1 MTSPH
6 TNATN
11 EEIELKLALGE
22 GAAEQLAHSP
32 LLASAT
38 LKRMTLGNRYFD
50 TPDSALRN
58 HKLALR
64 LRKGEYDSFT
74 QTLKSAGK
82 SAGGLSQRGEWQW
95 ATEKNALDLEAL
107 KALAGSEGEKQ
118 PALQILSDAMVLEQL
133 VPVFMT
139 DFERLAYTLE
149 WQGALIELAIDQGTI
164 SVGDTHRAINE
175 VELELKKGNPD
186 ILWSL
191 AEEITHQVA
200 ARPANASKASR
211 AAALMKP
218 LPLPESLPTD
228 VDALLA
234 AAIAGLDTAQ
244 DAAQPEPAL
253 RFAKAAFEAL
263 GQNEHYAEA
272 MWLASQLEVP
282 HWQLTQSFGEK
293 MMTLARRLGV

>member
-6 TNATN
+6 TSATN
-11 EEIELKLALGE
+11 EEIELKMALGE

-50 TPDSALRN
+50 TPDSALRE

-82 SAGGLSQRGEWQW
+82 STGGLSQRGEWQW
-95 ATEKNALDLEAL
+95 ATEKDVLNLDVL
-107 KALAGSEGEKQ
+107 KALAKSEGGEQ
-118 PALQILSDAMVLEQL
+118 PALQVFSDSTVLEQL
-133 VPVFMT
+133 KPVFIT

-149 WQGALIELAIDQGTI
+149 WQGALVELAIDQGTI

-175 VELELKKGNPD
+175 VELELKRGKPD

-191 AEEITHQVA
+191 AEEITRQVA

-211 AAALMKP
+211 AAALMTP
-218 LPLPESLPTD
+218 SRLPESLPTD
-228 VDALLA
+228 AHALFA
-234 AAIAGLDTAQ
+234 AAITGLDTAQ
-244 DAAQPEPAL
+244 DADQPETAL
-253 RFAKAAFEAL
+253 IFAKSAFEAL
-263 GQNEHYAEA
+263 GESERYAEA
-272 MWLASQLEVP
+272 TWLARQLEVSD
-282 HWQLTQSFGEK
+282 WQLKHPFGEK
-293 MMTLARRLGV
+293 MMSLARRLAS

>member
-22 GAAEQLAHSP
+22 DAAEQLAHSS

-74 QTLKSAGK
+74 QTLKSAGR
-82 SAGGLSQRGEWQW
+82 STGGLSQRGEWQW
-95 ATEKNALDLEAL
+95 ATTKDVLNLDVL
-107 KALAGSEGEKQ
+107 KALAESEGNEQ
-118 PALQILSDAMVLEQL
+118 PALQILSDSTVLEQL
-133 VPVFMT
+133 EPVFIT
-139 DFERLAYTLE
+139 DFKRLAYTLE
-149 WQGALIELAIDQGTI
+149 WKGALVELAIDQGTI

-175 VELELKKGNPD
+175 VELELKKGEPD

-228 VDALLA
+228 VNALFA

-244 DAAQPEPAL
+244 DSAQPEPAL
-253 RFAKAAFEAL
+253 AFAKAAFEAL
-263 GQNEHYAEA
+263 GKNKHYAEA
-272 MWLASQLEVP
+272 EWLASQLAVTD
-282 HWQLTQSFGEK
+282 WQLKQPFGEK
-293 MMTLARRLGV
+293 MMSLARRLAS